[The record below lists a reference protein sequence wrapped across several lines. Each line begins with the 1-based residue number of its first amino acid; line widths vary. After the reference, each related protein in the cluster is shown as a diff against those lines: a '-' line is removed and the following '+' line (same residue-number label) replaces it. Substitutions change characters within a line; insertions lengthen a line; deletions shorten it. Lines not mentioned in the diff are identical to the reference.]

1 MKHLDDHLSEL
12 MDAKMKPRRPAGD
25 HALELIRAVRRG
37 SERKGLNALI
47 KLKPSRFDGCR
58 NWRLYDVIAD
68 EDEYLRFMQRRCRAQ
83 KEWLALATMFLESAE
98 AERFAADDKAS
109 KHSYKP
115 DWSMLDEDGEDD
127 EDDDG
132 DEDDTEEIAW
142 KTFLAAA
149 KAKRASG
156 ELKSAGPRAGMNG
169 SIVDAR
175 VTMSPVKPKGGKYSI
190 SGLAHETRIR
200 SRKAELGNAR
210 MEMHVGKLANRENDR
225 GAAVKKESEKKVSCR
240 SPVPRSTQD

>member
-47 KLKPSRFDGCR
+47 QLKPSRFDGCR

-68 EDEYLRFMQRRCRAQ
+68 EREFRSFMRRRCRAK
-83 KEWLALATMFLESAE
+83 KEWLALATMFLESGE

-115 DWSMLDEDGEDD
+115 DWSMLDKDED
-127 EDDDG
+127 EDDDA

-142 KTFLAAA
+142 KAFLAAA
-149 KAKRASG
+149 KDKQASG
-156 ELKSAGPRAGMNG
+156 KQPKSAGDRAGVNG
-169 SIVDAR
+169 SIFDAR
-175 VTMSPVKPKGGKYSI
+175 VTMSPVKPRGGKYSI
-190 SGLAHETRIR
+190 SGLTDKTRIQ
-200 SRKAELGNAR
+200 SGKAELGNVW
-210 MEMHVGKLANRENDR
+210 MEKRVAKLANRENDR
-225 GAAVKKESEKKVSCR
+225 GAAVKKEGDTKVSC
-240 SPVPRSTQD
+240 